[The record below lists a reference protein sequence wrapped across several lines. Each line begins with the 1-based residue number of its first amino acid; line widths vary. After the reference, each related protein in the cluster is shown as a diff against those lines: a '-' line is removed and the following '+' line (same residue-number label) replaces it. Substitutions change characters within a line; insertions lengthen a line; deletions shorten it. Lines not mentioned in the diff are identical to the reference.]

1 MLVKSKVTAIKE
13 IKSYGHITLNSGDFP
28 GVKDLTLGD
37 KKDITISIDITE
49 LRKPSQWDISEE
61 RMKPTDVIAGIRI
74 LGVTLP
80 MKEKKKEKK

>member
-1 MLVKSKVTAIKE
+1 MKLEAKVKAIIE
-13 IKSYGHITLNSGDFP
+13 PKSYGQITLNSGDFP

-37 KKDITISIDITE
+37 KKEITISVDITA
-49 LRKPSQWDISEE
+49 LRKPDRWDISEK
-61 RMKPTDVIAGIRI
+61 RMKPTDVIANVRI